1 MEEAPIETVAPEPP
15 KKEKKKREV
24 SPEAKAKL
32 LANLAKA
39 REKAAANRKA
49 RKEAKMQ
56 DSKAKEA
63 KVTTKKVTTD
73 VRSEPAKVTKP
84 AEIDPRDIE
93 LAQLREKV
101 KTMTLQD
108 VVKKP
113 KKRSAIKK
121 VKSAATGD
129 TDDEENQVRAE
140 ATRPS
145 PQKTVRI
152 KSPEPS
158 PEAPKKQSTQPREA
172 KPSVPTPRAAPVK
185 RKKQLFGKQKR
196 RR

>member
-1 MEEAPIETVAPEPP
+1 MEEAPVENVAPEPP

-49 RKEAKMQ
+49 RKDAKMQ
-56 DSKAKEA
+56 ESKAK
-63 KVTTKKVTTD
+63 VTND

-121 VKSAATGD
+121 VKTAETRD
-129 TDDEENQVRAE
+129 TDDEENEVRAE

-145 PQKTVRI
+145 HQKTVRI

-158 PEAPKKQSTQPREA
+158 PESPKKQSTTPREA
-172 KPSVPTPRAAPVK
+172 LPSAPIQRVAPVK
-185 RKKQLFGKQKR
+185 RKKQLFGKQR
-196 RR
+196 RRR

>member
-1 MEEAPIETVAPEPP
+1 
-15 KKEKKKREV
+15 
-24 SPEAKAKL
+24 
-32 LANLAKA
+32 
-39 REKAAANRKA
+39 
-49 RKEAKMQ
+49 MQ
-56 DSKAKEA
+56 ESKA
-63 KVTTKKVTTD
+63 KVTTKKVTND

-121 VKSAATGD
+121 VKTAETRD
-129 TDDEENQVRAE
+129 TDDEENEVRAE

-145 PQKTVRI
+145 HQKTVRI

-158 PEAPKKQSTQPREA
+158 PESPKKQSTSPREA
-172 KPSVPTPRAAPVK
+172 LPSAPIQRVAPVK
-185 RKKQLFGKQKR
+185 RKKQLFGKQR
-196 RR
+196 RRR